1 MGASDEATL
10 IFSTWERQTFPQ
22 RRCFL
27 AEKDFFYQFIATAH
41 VGEYS
46 IFFRFKDFS
55 VRLFARFH
63 FMNKNVYLAM
73 LIFCS
78 CRSRR
83 YGREQLFCPIKIY
96 SNTSDEMQKH
106 YTFNSILFP
115 CSWNVWVLC
124 PPLPQEEC
132 KSIQVRVFS
141 YWRLLNDKKHSE
153 FRVKVCIHPYF
164 AVKLSEP
171 FS

>member
-1 MGASDEATL
+1 MLHISLKNTSGWGLLMKQHSY
-10 IFSTWERQTFPQ
+10 FPH
-22 RRCFL
+22 
-27 AEKDFFYQFIATAH
+27 EKDKHSHKGGFFCQKNIFL
-41 VGEYS
+41 S
-46 IFFRFKDFS
+46 IYCNCSCWGIQYFFRFKDFS

-96 SNTSDEMQKH
+96 SNTSHEMQKH

-141 YWRLLNDKKHSE
+141 YWRLLNDKKT
-153 FRVKVCIHPYF
+153 FRI
-164 AVKLSEP
+164 
-171 FS
+171 

>member
-1 MGASDEATL
+1 MDASYFIEEHLWMGASDEATL

-83 YGREQLFCPIKIY
+83 YGREQPFCPIKIY
-96 SNTSDEMQKH
+96 SNTSRRNAKVLYFQKNVF
-106 YTFNSILFP
+106 TIQNICNSILFH
-115 CSWNVWVLC
+115 CS
-124 PPLPQEEC
+124 
-132 KSIQVRVFS
+132 
-141 YWRLLNDKKHSE
+141 
-153 FRVKVCIHPYF
+153 
-164 AVKLSEP
+164 
-171 FS
+171 

>member
-1 MGASDEATL
+1 MDAPYFIKEHLWMGASDEATL

-46 IFFRFKDFS
+46 IFFDLKTF
-55 VRLFARFH
+55 LFVCLH

-83 YGREQLFCPIKIY
+83 YGREQPFCPIKIY
-96 SNTSDEMQKH
+96 SNTSDEMQKY
-106 YTFNSILFP
+106 YTFKRVFLQYKTSAIQYLFTALEMFRYSVRH
-115 CSWNVWVLC
+115 CLRRSAKVF
-124 PPLPQEEC
+124 
-132 KSIQVRVFS
+132 KVRVFS
-141 YWRLLNDKKHSE
+141 YWRL
-153 FRVKVCIHPYF
+153 F
-164 AVKLSEP
+164 
-171 FS
+171 

>member
-1 MGASDEATL
+1 MKILRTAGLKVFLPMDAPYFIKEHLWMGASDEATL
-10 IFSTWERQTFPQ
+10 IQ
-22 RRCFL
+22 
-27 AEKDFFYQFIATAH
+27 Y
-41 VGEYS
+41 
-46 IFFRFKDFS
+46 FFRCKDFS

-96 SNTSDEMQKH
+96 SNTSDEMHKH

-141 YWRLLNDKKHSE
+141 YWRLLNDKKT
-153 FRVKVCIHPYF
+153 FRI
-164 AVKLSEP
+164 
-171 FS
+171 